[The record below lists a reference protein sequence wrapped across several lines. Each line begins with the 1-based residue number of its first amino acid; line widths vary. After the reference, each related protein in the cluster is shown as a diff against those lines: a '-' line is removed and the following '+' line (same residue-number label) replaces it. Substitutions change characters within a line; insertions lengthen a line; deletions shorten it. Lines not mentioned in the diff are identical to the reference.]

1 MADVEPPPADQG
13 ANEAP
18 QGLPIITQAFGN
30 VSAFFA
36 AYGWYMV
43 AGFVVFSFIWKNLE
57 EKIARFQRS
66 IEDGRIKKDPDTI
79 NKMEEE
85 RFVRLERLQKELDE
99 KALIKKAREDEI
111 AAERAERENLRQNL
125 KGRASVARYEEEK
138 AAKAGNSS
146 NASAQK
152 STSGAK
158 QRGSTFKRGDYNPLT
173 GAGGGSSKFT
183 SGRKGPSRGG

>member
-1 MADVEPPPADQG
+1 
-13 ANEAP
+13 
-18 QGLPIITQAFGN
+18 LHIYRLI
-30 VSAFFA
+30 S
-36 AYGWYMV
+36 
-43 AGFVVFSFIWKNLE
+43 SFY
-57 EKIARFQRS
+57 RQ
-66 IEDGRIKKDPDTI
+66 
-79 NKMEEE
+79 
-85 RFVRLERLQKELDE
+85 

-138 AAKAGNSS
+138 AAKAANSS
-146 NASAQK
+146 KASAQK

-183 SGRKGPSRGG
+183 SGEIYKRKKIYKIN

>member
-18 QGLPIITQAFGN
+18 QGLPIITQGKAISINLELTCFQAFGN
-30 VSAFFA
+30 ISGFFA

-57 EKIARFQRS
+57 ERIARFQRS

-85 RFVRLERLQKELDE
+85 RFARLERLQNELDE
-99 KALIKKAREDEI
+99 VNI
-111 AAERAERENLRQNL
+111 
-125 KGRASVARYEEEK
+125 
-138 AAKAGNSS
+138 
-146 NASAQK
+146 
-152 STSGAK
+152 
-158 QRGSTFKRGDYNPLT
+158 
-173 GAGGGSSKFT
+173 KFT
-183 SGRKGPSRGG
+183 NALPHFIIRKR

>member
-30 VSAFFA
+30 ISAFFA

-57 EKIARFQRS
+57 ERIARFQRS

-85 RFVRLERLQKELDE
+85 RFARLERLQKELDE

-111 AAERAERENLRQNL
+111 AAERAEREKLRQNL

-138 AAKAGNSS
+138 AGKAGNSS
-146 NASAQK
+146 KETAKK

-158 QRGSTFKRGDYNPLT
+158 QRGSTFKRSDYNPLT
-173 GAGGGSSKFT
+173 GAGGGSSRFS

>member
-30 VSAFFA
+30 TSAFFA

-57 EKIARFQRS
+57 ERIARFQRS

-85 RFVRLERLQKELDE
+85 RFARLERLQKELDE

-111 AAERAERENLRQNL
+111 AAERAEREKMRQTL

-146 NASAQK
+146 KATEQK

-173 GAGGGSSKFT
+173 GAGGGSSRFT